1 MKWIP
6 DRTGRFA
13 QRPHYE
19 PAEIDG
25 ECETLITS
33 FLRQRHGAVI
43 FPVATNDL
51 VVLLEQEA
59 NDVDIYA
66 DLSAEGPDVE
76 GMTYFRPSGKPDV
89 RIARHLA
96 EAHWAVHRF
105 RTTATHELGHVKL
118 HNFLWLTEARQAL
131 LFPEDQPA
139 PADVSPRCRRDSIQ
153 PLARTDWMEWQA
165 GYACGAFLMPIT
177 ALKQLVFQLRT
188 KNRWSGTPTADS
200 DAARQLITHVAQR
213 FDVSADAA
221 RVRLTQL
228 DLIVDQARQTERE
241 VTPEG
246 HAAEA
251 VVPTSA

>member
-1 MKWIP
+1 VKWVR

-33 FLRQRHGAVI
+33 FLRQRHGAVT
-43 FPVATNDL
+43 FPIATNDL
-51 VVLLEQEA
+51 VVLLEREA

-76 GMTYFRPSGKPDV
+76 GVTYFRPSGKPDV
-89 RIARHLA
+89 RIARYLT
-96 EAHWAVHRF
+96 EAHWAAHRF

-118 HNFLWLTEARQAL
+118 HSFLWLTEPRPML
-131 LFPEDQPA
+131 LFPEDHPD

-153 PLARTDWMEWQA
+153 PMARTDWMEWQA

-177 ALKQLVFQLRT
+177 ALKHLVFQLRN
-188 KNRWSGTPTADS
+188 KNRWSATPTADS
-200 DAARQLITHVAQR
+200 DAAHELITQVAQR

-221 RVRLTQL
+221 RVRLIQL
-228 DLIVDQARQTERE
+228 DLVAGQPQHTEQLF
-241 VTPEG
+241 G
-246 HAAEA
+246 
-251 VVPTSA
+251 